1 MMDGEAADDP
11 LVEIRAALATARER
25 HAALDAEVVALQ
37 AEDRPDQIRLARLK
51 KQKLAL
57 KDQIVRLENL
67 LTPDLIA

>member
-1 MMDGEAADDP
+1 MDGEPADDP
-11 LVEIRAALATARER
+11 LAEIRAALAAARER
-25 HAALDAEVVALQ
+25 HGALDAEVAALQ

-57 KDQIVRLENL
+57 KDHIARLENM